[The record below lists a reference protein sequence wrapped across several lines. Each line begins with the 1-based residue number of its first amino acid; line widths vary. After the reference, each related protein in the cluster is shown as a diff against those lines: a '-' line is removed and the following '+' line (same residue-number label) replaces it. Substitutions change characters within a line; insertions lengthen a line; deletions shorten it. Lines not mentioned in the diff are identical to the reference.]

1 MTKWGSSVIGAAALL
16 AAALGGAPAG
26 ADPVCVPV
34 HAGLD
39 PKIWD
44 VSRGPI
50 SGDALGQVFLAE
62 DTLIT
67 RLTVWRRPN
76 NRSVIGAHL
85 YITAVDTTWTPP
97 IPVTRQ
103 ILLDGPTLHVYDS
116 DPPGQLIAMP
126 FVIDPP
132 LALPHPGLYAFFLQP
147 EDCDQG
153 DAWEITASDQNPYPY
168 GIYWITGTALNSCYL
183 HGVAGGGDNDDLI
196 FDIEFCRPDATTP
209 TLKSSWGRI
218 KTIYR

>member
-1 MTKWGSSVIGAAALL
+1 MTRRVGASMVGVALL

-26 ADPVCVPV
+26 GDPVCVPV

-39 PKIWD
+39 PAIWD

-50 SGDALGQVFLAE
+50 LGDALGQVFLAE

-85 YITAVDTTWTPP
+85 YITAVDTTRNPP
-97 IPVTRQ
+97 RPNTGA
-103 ILLDGPTLHVYDS
+103 ILLDGPTVHVYDS
-116 DPPGQLIAMP
+116 DPPGQLIEMP

-132 LALPHPGLYAFFLQP
+132 LALPRPGLYAFFLQA

-168 GIYWITGTALNSCYL
+168 GIYWVTGIVTSTCALR
-183 HGVAGGGDNDDLI
+183 GVEGGGDNDDLI